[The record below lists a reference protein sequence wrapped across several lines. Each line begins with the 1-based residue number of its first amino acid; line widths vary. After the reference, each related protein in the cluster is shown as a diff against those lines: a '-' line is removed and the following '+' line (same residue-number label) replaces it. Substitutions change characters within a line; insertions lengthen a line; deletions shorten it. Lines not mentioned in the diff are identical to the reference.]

1 MPQSL
6 EQCRILVE
14 AAEHLSRA
22 IGELRGLRN
31 AERHLVEVKA
41 REDEADSLLREAI
54 AGLFENHVDPVE
66 VIRWKDIFE
75 ALEDAIDACETAAD
89 VVGNIVVKNL

>member
-1 MPQSL
+1 V
-6 EQCRILVE
+6 LVE
-14 AAEHLSRA
+14 AAENLA
-22 IGELRGLRN
+22 FALAELRSFRQ
-31 AERHLVEVKA
+31 AEQHLVTVKQL
-41 REDEADSLLREAI
+41 EDEGDRIVRDAI
-54 AGLFENHVDPVE
+54 ASLFENDGVSSLT

>member
-22 IGELRGLRN
+22 IE
-31 AERHLVEVKA
+31 AA
-41 REDEADSLLREAI
+41 RPEQR
-54 AGLFENHVDPVE
+54 
-66 VIRWKDIFE
+66 
-75 ALEDAIDACETAAD
+75 
-89 VVGNIVVKNL
+89 